1 MDVYKRKIE
10 EIAQL
15 KNDLRDER
23 DKNDKLEAQLE
34 QIQFDMEKEK
44 SQKDCVSYL

>member
-34 QIQFDMEKEK
+34 QI
-44 SQKDCVSYL
+44 